1 MIAGHRFTG
10 VIFAA
15 LMVFAGDSKPAPNTH
30 DLLWHHR
37 NLGKA
42 FYENPMTQLKAVDEF
57 REALDIAPGSARDR
71 VNYGLALL
79 RAGRTQEAITELMK
93 AQKEDPSIPHTWFNL
108 AIAFKK
114 EFDHQR
120 SIEQFQGML
129 KLAPE
134 EPVSHYNLG
143 IEYKLVGKPDWALK
157 EFETA
162 SQLSPNFAAPR
173 FQLYNAYR
181 ELGRKEEAARELELF
196 NEIKKRKAG
205 SAVPEDPEWS
215 YYSEIYDTV
224 ELDSDFDREGPS
236 TPPFKFVT
244 KKIAS
249 GVDANTA
256 RLVVLDFDG
265 DGKPDLLAWSRNGI
279 VLLKEGTTAV
289 HNTGLENLK
298 NVVSVAPGDYNNDG
312 LPDLAVITTSDV
324 QLYVNHNGKFDLST
338 VKLPSGSFRKAVWL
352 DYDHDYDLDL
362 VLLGE
367 KSVLMR
373 NDGAAGFTDQTSR
386 FPFVAGRAID
396 ATTFDLIPDNNE
408 TDLAVIYDD
417 GSTVVYHDKLL
428 GQYEAQLFSSR
439 LIGASSV
446 QAFDINND
454 GWTDLVVMTSKGV
467 RLLKNERG
475 KLMTLDGPQETGAM
489 VLADLANRSLADIVI
504 GGSVYRNVGAGLFD
518 KSHAEQV
525 PKATA
530 VAQADFDGDGRT
542 DLAMVTVDGSVELLR
557 NVTETPNSFM
567 SVRLEG
573 VKNLKLATG
582 AVVELKAGAWYQ
594 KRIYQGVPLLLGVR
608 SYEQV
613 DTLRITWPNG
623 LVQNEI
629 KEPVGKNISYKEKP
643 RLSGSCP
650 MIFAWNGTKFE
661 FITDVLGVAPLGAS
675 SGDGQYFPVNHREYV
690 EIPVKSLEAT
700 AGYYEIRITEELRE
714 VSYLDKVQLLAVDHD
729 AGEELLTN
737 SKFQGPP
744 YPMFRLY
751 GVEHKIYPL
760 RAQDEDGRDV
770 RERLL
775 KRDGGYVNSFRCG
788 SSGVAALH
796 ELNLDFGNAA
806 PEGSAILILNGW
818 VDWADGSTFSAAAQ
832 ESKDGLVFPYLQ
844 VRDAAGQW
852 QTVIPDM
859 GMPSGKSKSIVV
871 DLSGKFLST
880 SREVK
885 IVSNLC
891 VYWDEA
897 FLSEKTSR
905 PKVKTTALDPASAD
919 LRYRGFSQV
928 TISSERTEPEEFNY
942 SRWTAHTMWNPTPG
956 LYTRYGDVRS
966 LLKAV
971 DDRMVIMGS
980 GDEIRLRF
988 DIRHLPTLPKNRER
1002 SFLLLVDGWAKDA
1015 DANTAFARSVEPLP
1029 FHGMASYPYPASQHF
1044 PDDHVHRT
1052 YRRTFITRRAIRDLQ
1067 PLAASD
1073 PRIHPAHEA
1082 HGAPP

>member
-1 MIAGHRFTG
+1 
-10 VIFAA
+10 
-15 LMVFAGDSKPAPNTH
+15 
-30 DLLWHHR
+30 
-37 NLGKA
+37 
-42 FYENPMTQLKAVDEF
+42 
-57 REALDIAPGSARDR
+57 
-71 VNYGLALL
+71 
-79 RAGRTQEAITELMK
+79 
-93 AQKEDPSIPHTWFNL
+93 
-108 AIAFKK
+108 
-114 EFDHQR
+114 
-120 SIEQFQGML
+120 ML
-129 KLAPE
+129 KLVPDD
-134 EPVSHYNLG
+134 PVSHYNLG
-143 IEYKLVGKPDWALK
+143 IEYKLVGKPDLALK
-157 EFETA
+157 EFEA
-162 SQLSPNFAAPR
+162 ADRLNPNFAAPH

-181 ELGRKEEAARELELF
+181 ELGRKEDAARELESF

-205 SAVPEDPEWS
+205 SAIPEDPEWS

-236 TPPFKFVT
+236 SPPFKFVP

-249 GVDANTA
+249 GVDAGTA
-256 RLVVLDFDG
+256 GLAVLDFDG
-265 DGKPDLLAWSRNGI
+265 DGKPDLLVWSKNGVI
-279 VLLKEGTTAV
+279 LLKDGSTAV
-289 HNTGLENLK
+289 QNTGLENLK
-298 NVVSVAPGDYNNDG
+298 NVVSVAPGDFNNDG

-324 QLYVNHNGKFDLST
+324 ELYVNHNGRFELSA

-373 NDGAAGFTDQTSR
+373 NDGTAGFSDQTSR
-386 FPFVAGRAID
+386 FPFVQGRAVD
-396 ATTFDLIPDNNE
+396 ATTFDLVPDNNE
-408 TDLAVIYDD
+408 TDLAVLYDD
-417 GSTVVYHDKLL
+417 GSIVVYHDKLL
-428 GQYEAQLFSSR
+428 GQYEAQPVSTH
-439 LIGASSV
+439 LIGSSSV

-454 GWTDLVVMTSKGV
+454 GWTDLVVVTSKGV
-467 RLLKNERG
+467 RLLRNERG
-475 KLMTLDGPQETGAM
+475 KLITTDGAQESGAM
-489 VLADLANRSLADIVI
+489 VLADLANRSLADMVI
-504 GGSVYRNVGAGLFD
+504 AGSVYRNVGAGRFD
-518 KSHAEQV
+518 KSHAEQL
-525 PKATA
+525 PKAAA
-530 VAQADFDGDGRT
+530 VAQADFDGDGRA
-542 DLAMVTVDGSVELLR
+542 DLAVVTPDGSVELLR

-594 KRIYQGVPLLLGVR
+594 KRIYQGVPLLFGVR

-629 KEPVGKNISYKEKP
+629 KGPVGKNISYKEKP

-650 MIFAWNGTKFE
+650 MIFAWNGAKFE

-690 EIPVKSLEAT
+690 EIPTKSLEAT

-714 VSYLDKVQLLAVDHD
+714 VSYVDTVQLLAVDHD
-729 AGEELLTN
+729 AGEELVTN

-744 YPMFRLY
+744 YPKFRLY

-760 RAQDEDGRDV
+760 RAQDERGRDV
-770 RERLL
+770 RDQLL
-775 KRDGGYVNSFRCG
+775 KRDGHYVNNFRCG

-806 PEGSAILILNGW
+806 PDGSAVLILNGW
-818 VDWADGSTFSAAAQ
+818 VDWADGSTFAAAAQ
-832 ESKDGLVFPYLQ
+832 ESKNGLVFPYLQ
-844 VRDAAGQW
+844 VRDAEGHW
-852 QTVIPDM
+852 RTVIPDM
-859 GMPSGKSKSIVV
+859 GMPSGKLKSIVV
-871 DLSGKFLST
+871 DLSRKFLSQ

-891 VYWDEA
+891 VYWDEV

-919 LRYRGFSQV
+919 LRYRGFSKV
-928 TISSERTEPEEFNY
+928 TISSQRTEPEEFDY

-966 LLKAV
+966 LLKTA

-980 GDEIRLRF
+980 GDELRLRF
-988 DIRHLPTLPKNRER
+988 NMRHLPRLAKNQER

-1044 PDDHVHRT
+1044 PDDRVHRT
-1052 YRRTFITRRAIRDLQ
+1052 YRRTFNTRRAIPDLE
-1067 PLAASD
+1067 PLAATD
-1073 PRIHPAHEA
+1073 PRANASYEA
-1082 HGAPP
+1082 HVAPP